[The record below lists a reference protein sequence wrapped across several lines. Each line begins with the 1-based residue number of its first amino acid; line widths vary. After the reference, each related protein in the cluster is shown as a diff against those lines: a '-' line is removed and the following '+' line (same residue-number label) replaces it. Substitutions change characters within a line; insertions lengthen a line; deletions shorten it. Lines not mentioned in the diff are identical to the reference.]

1 MDIGGNISKHES
13 KLMYKKNY
21 CQLYRFSSSSL
32 KGPPGL
38 GGSAGRAAPVA
49 LPCNHPDDGLLQH
62 ARPHVG
68 QVHLQLGGDE
78 GEANLEARVPLEA
91 GSTEAH
97 PANEA

>member
-1 MDIGGNISKHES
+1 M
-13 KLMYKKNY
+13 
-21 CQLYRFSSSSL
+21 
-32 KGPPGL
+32 
-38 GGSAGRAAPVA
+38 GGSAGRGAPVA

-68 QVHLQLGGDE
+68 QVHLQLGRDE

-97 PANEA
+97 PANKARPAVAEEVALPAHNLIKMARQEKRLPVVVDSPL